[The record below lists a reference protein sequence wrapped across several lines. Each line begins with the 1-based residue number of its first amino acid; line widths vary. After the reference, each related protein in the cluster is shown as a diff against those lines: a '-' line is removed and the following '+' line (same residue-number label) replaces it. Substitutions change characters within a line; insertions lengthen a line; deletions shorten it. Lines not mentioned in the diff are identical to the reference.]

1 MAKKINN
8 PVPVSDDLNAEGI
21 APEMGASAD
30 LNAEGIV
37 PEMGASADKLNASVG
52 AGERDDVDVIMD
64 DEPEFVV
71 LKGNSIRHNGEVYR
85 ENSTIPVVGQD
96 AERLL
101 QAGIIADVRELRQHA
116 LASQSSVTVTAG

>member
-1 MAKKINN
+1 MHPSAQRWCDMAKKINN
-8 PVPVSDDLNAEGI
+8 PVPVSD
-21 APEMGASAD
+21 D

-85 ENSTIPVVGQD
+85 ENSTIPVAGQD

-101 QAGIIADVRELRQHA
+101 QAGIIADVRELRQRA